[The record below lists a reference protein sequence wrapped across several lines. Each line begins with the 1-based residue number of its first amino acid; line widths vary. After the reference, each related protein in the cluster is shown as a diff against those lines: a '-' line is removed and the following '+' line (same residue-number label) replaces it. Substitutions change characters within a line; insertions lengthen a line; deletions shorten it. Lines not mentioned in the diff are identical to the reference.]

1 MAILSPPGF
10 AQEQEEESI
19 LIEST
24 ITGDVDPS
32 QAVTVEDL
40 KIPVDQ
46 LELLVKPL
54 SLKELQTEAAAWFL
68 LLKDKAVEISTTE
81 IAIKREN
88 QIIKEGE
95 EADEAVN
102 KAREE
107 LAKAESALNET
118 TSGTPEYEKAVEDV
132 EAAKQALR
140 EAEQDIKEAVET
152 EKELKQDEEL
162 EKTLQEAELEQQIT
176 SAQKIFLEAE
186 KEIAKLTQGSAAYNE
201 GMEKIDVLAT
211 ALLELESAEKKLESA
226 VPDSPEYKQLEKT
239 LAQQRTKVIQAG
251 EAVSQTGLAPSA
263 KKEEFLQD
271 PKDSETELKNQLV
284 VNVTELQGEQTAIID
299 RLNVVLDA
307 LGNKGG
313 DT

>member
-1 MAILSPPGF
+1 MNHIILVRFQTLVIAGMVSIVAILSPPGF

-54 SLKELQTEAAAWFL
+54 SLEELQTEAAAWFL

-118 TSGTPEYEKAVEDV
+118 TSGTPEYLNFPHTYLL
-132 EAAKQALR
+132 QSL
-140 EAEQDIKEAVET
+140 ET
-152 EKELKQDEEL
+152 L
-162 EKTLQEAELEQQIT
+162 I
-176 SAQKIFLEAE
+176 
-186 KEIAKLTQGSAAYNE
+186 YE
-201 GMEKIDVLAT
+201 GIQRLD
-211 ALLELESAEKKLESA
+211 SGA
-226 VPDSPEYKQLEKT
+226 VPM
-239 LAQQRTKVIQAG
+239 
-251 EAVSQTGLAPSA
+251 
-263 KKEEFLQD
+263 
-271 PKDSETELKNQLV
+271 
-284 VNVTELQGEQTAIID
+284 
-299 RLNVVLDA
+299 
-307 LGNKGG
+307 
-313 DT
+313 